1 MEAVRRNGY
10 SERRACR
17 LLRQPR
23 STQRYESREHDGE
36 KALVKRML
44 ELAKKHPRYGC
55 RRITRLLRNELGCV
69 NRKRVH
75 RLWKRE
81 GLRVPQKQRKRRR
94 LGTSA
99 GGCARRRAEYVNHVW
114 SYDFVWDQTEDGG
127 MLKMMP
133 IVDEF
138 GRECLTIE
146 VARSIT
152 AEDVVST
159 LERLFEKHGAPDFI
173 RSDNGPEFIAEAV
186 RKFLRQRGTETLFIE
201 PGSPWENPY
210 VESFNSRFRDELLD
224 RELFL
229 GLIEAR
235 VLVEEFRRE
244 YNEERPHSS
253 LDYQTPK
260 EFVEACKRKLTKSL
274 ITLSSEVTE
283 ETEAQNRP
291 VSNAME
297 PGTPRSTPELAAAG
311 LS

>member
-1 MEAVRRNGY
+1 MRRDNGY

-23 STQRYESREHDGE
+23 STQRYESRERDGE

-55 RRITRLLRNELGCV
+55 RRITRLLRNELGRV

-94 LGTSA
+94 LGTPA
-99 GGCARRRAEYVNHVW
+99 GGCAHHRAEYVHHVW
-114 SYDFVWDQTEDGG
+114 SYDFVWDQTEDGR

-138 GRECLTIE
+138 SRECLTIE
-146 VARSIT
+146 VARSIK
-152 AEDVVST
+152 AEDVVAT
-159 LERLFEKHGAPDFI
+159 LERLFEKYGAPDFI
-173 RSDNGPEFIAEAV
+173 RSDNGPEFIAQAV
-186 RKFLRQRGTETLFIE
+186 KDFLDERGTDTLFIE

-224 RELFL
+224 RELFV
-229 GLIEAR
+229 GLVEAR

-260 EFVEACKRKLTKSL
+260 TFAAACKTKTL
-274 ITLSSEVTE
+274 ITLSTEMIEEV
-283 ETEAQNRP
+283 QNHT
-291 VSNAME
+291 AMD
-297 PGTPRSTPELAAAG
+297 PGIPSAPELAAAG